1 MFQVLEATSSDDTAN
16 DVSEKTSKKV
26 ADFQIEDFLN
36 PDSSSIRRLIE
47 HHVLKNPNL
56 LSEMLSVKFSDL
68 LNLFQDILVNKEGS
82 IEAAYVELFQVR
94 ILVEIANQ
102 ILILARRILQKL
114 AVQYIRA

>member
-1 MFQVLEATSSDDTAN
+1 MLQVLEATSSDDTAN
-16 DVSEKTSKKV
+16 DVTEKRSKKEV

-56 LSEMLSVKFSDL
+56 LSEMLTVKFSDL

-94 ILVEIANQ
+94 ILHSTRNWDPKAQ
-102 ILILARRILQKL
+102 T
-114 AVQYIRA
+114 Y